1 MCLAHEK
8 CHKNETQ
15 RVGRVFVT
23 TQDLVVIW
31 GMMDPML
38 VFLFLDSQI
47 CRPQDSVSNVAVWLV
62 WSQGA
67 IKTQKLSLRKS
78 LVRLRRVLRVAKR
91 RVNRVVK
98 NPRMKLLRCMLTVK
112 LRETKLYCLGRIAY

>member
-91 RVNRVVK
+91 RVKRVVK
-98 NPRMKLLRCMLTVK
+98 NPRMKLLRGMLTVK

>member
-91 RVNRVVK
+91 RVKRVVK